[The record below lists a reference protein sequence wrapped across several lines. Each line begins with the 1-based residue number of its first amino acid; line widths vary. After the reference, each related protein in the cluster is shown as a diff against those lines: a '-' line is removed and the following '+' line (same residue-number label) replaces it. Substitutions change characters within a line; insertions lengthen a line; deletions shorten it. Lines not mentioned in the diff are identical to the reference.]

1 MYKSL
6 NHIVMNNLLYVFAV
20 LLVIFWALGFFV
32 YNAGNIINILLVIA
46 VIAILLR
53 IINGK
58 SITK

>member
-1 MYKSL
+1 
-6 NHIVMNNLLYVFAV
+6 MNNLLYVFAV

-58 SITK
+58 SLTK

>member
-6 NHIVMNNLLYVFAV
+6 NHIIMNNLLYVFAV

-58 SITK
+58 SVIK

>member
-1 MYKSL
+1 
-6 NHIVMNNLLYVFAV
+6 MNNLLYVIAV
-20 LLVIFWALGFFV
+20 VLVIFWALGFFV
-32 YNAGNIINILLVIA
+32 YNVGGIINILFIIA

>member
-1 MYKSL
+1 
-6 NHIVMNNLLYVFAV
+6 MNNLLYFFSV

>member
-1 MYKSL
+1 
-6 NHIVMNNLLYVFAV
+6 MNNLLYVFAV
-20 LLVIFWALGFFV
+20 LLIIFWALGFFV
-32 YNAGNIINILLVIA
+32 NNAGGIINILLVIA

>member
-1 MYKSL
+1 MYKTL
-6 NHIVMNNLLYVFAV
+6 NHIIMNNLLYVFAV
-20 LLVIFWALGFFV
+20 LLAIFWALGFFV

>member
-6 NHIVMNNLLYVFAV
+6 NHIIMNNLLYVFAV

-32 YNAGNIINILLVIA
+32 YNSGNIINILLVIA

>member
-6 NHIVMNNLLYVFAV
+6 NHIIMNNLLYVFAV

>member
-6 NHIVMNNLLYVFAV
+6 NHIIMNNLLYVFAV

-53 IINGK
+53 IISGK

>member
-6 NHIVMNNLLYVFAV
+6 NHIIMNNLLYVFAV
-20 LLVIFWALGFFV
+20 LLVIFWALGFFI